1 LNKAFRYLLYPNRE
15 QAEAMASLLNTH
27 RHLYNSALA
36 ERKSS
41 YETQKRT
48 VGYQEQSAHLKTSRK
63 ENPDLAVANFS
74 SCQRTLKRLD
84 RAFQAFF
91 RRIKSGETPGYPRF
105 RGYGRFDSVEFTHD
119 DGAKLTTDG
128 RAYFQNVGEVKV
140 KMHRPVE
147 GKLKTVTFCHQA
159 GRWYVVFVCDV
170 PDVEMEPSEKPAV
183 GIDLGL
189 KSFFVTSDGEEVK
202 PPKFYRKAQKKLRR
216 VQRAVSRKRK
226 GGRNRRK
233 AVQHLAR
240 VHQHVGNQRKDWH
253 HKTALSLV
261 CRYGLI
267 AHEDLNVKGIAR
279 TRLAKSTHDAGWS
292 QFLGI
297 LSRKAE
303 SAGVRTVGVNPRN
316 TTQTCSNCGRLPA
329 VSLQLSERMYHCAF
343 CGFQADRDFNAARN
357 ILSGIY
363 FQEYTLQ
370 GGDTAFGSQRRPVG
384 HAFPKKPAP

>member
-1 LNKAFRYLLYPNRE
+1 MNKAFRYLLYPNRE
-15 QAEAMASLLNTH
+15 QSEAMTALLNTH

-36 ERKSS
+36 ERKSA
-41 YETQKRT
+41 YEVEKRT
-48 VGYQEQSAHLKTSRK
+48 VGYQEQSAHLKTTRK
-63 ENPDLAVANFS
+63 ENPYLALANFS

-105 RGYGRFDSVEFTHD
+105 RGYGRFDSVEFTHG
-119 DGAKLTTDG
+119 DGAKLTADG
-128 RAYFQNVGEVKV
+128 RAYFQSVGNVKV
-140 KMHRPVE
+140 KTHRPVE
-147 GKLKTVTFCHQA
+147 GKIKTVTFCRQA

-170 PDVEMEPSEKPAV
+170 AETEAEQSDKPAV
-183 GIDLGL
+183 GVDLGL

-226 GGRNRRK
+226 GGANRRK

-240 VHQHVGNQRKDWH
+240 VHQHVANQRKDWH

-261 CRYGLI
+261 RRYGLI

-292 QFLGI
+292 QFLSV
-297 LSRKAE
+297 LRQKAE
-303 SAGVRTVGVNPRN
+303 CAAVLVVGVNPRN
-316 TTQTCSNCGRLPA
+316 TTQMCSNCGCLPA
-329 VSLQLSERMYHCAF
+329 VPLKLSDRVYHCAF
-343 CGFQADRDFNAARN
+343 CDFQADRDFNAAKN
-357 ILSGIY
+357 ILCRAG
-363 FQEYTLQ
+363 TPPL
-370 GGDTAFGSQRRPVG
+370 GVNVG
-384 HAFPKKPAP
+384 Q

>member
-15 QAEAMASLLNTH
+15 QSEAMTSLLNTH

-36 ERKSS
+36 ERKAA
-41 YETQKRT
+41 YETDKRT
-48 VGYQEQSAHLKTSRK
+48 VGYQEQSAHLKTTRK
-63 ENPDLAVANFS
+63 ENPYLALANFS

-84 RAFQAFF
+84 RAFAAFF
-91 RRIKSGETPGYPRF
+91 RRIKNGETPGYPRF
-105 RGYGRFDSVEFTHD
+105 RGYGGFDSVEFTHS
-119 DGAKLTTDG
+119 DGAKLTADG
-128 RAYFQNVGEVKV
+128 RAYFQSIGNVKV

-147 GKLKTVTFCHQA
+147 GKIKTVTFCRQA

-170 PDVEMEPSEKPAV
+170 AEFVCDVAETEAAQSNNPAV

-189 KSFFVTSDGEEVK
+189 KSFFVTSNGEEVK

-226 GGRNRRK
+226 GGANRRK

-261 CRYGLI
+261 QRYGLI

-279 TRLAKSTHDAGWS
+279 SRLAKSTHDAGWS
-292 QFLGI
+292 QFLSV
-297 LSRKAE
+297 LRQKAE
-303 SAGVRTVGVNPRN
+303 SAAVLVVGVNPRN
-316 TTQTCSNCGRLPA
+316 TTQTCSNCGCLPA
-329 VSLQLSERMYHCAF
+329 VSLKLSDRVYHCAF
-343 CGFQADRDFNAARN
+343 CGFQADRDFNAAKN
-357 ILSGIY
+357 ILCRAG
-363 FQEYTLQ
+363 TPPL
-370 GGDTAFGSQRRPVG
+370 GANVG
-384 HAFPKKPAP
+384 Q

>member
-1 LNKAFRYLLYPNRE
+1 MNKAFRYLLYPNRE

-36 ERKSS
+36 ERKAA

-48 VGYQEQSAHLKTSRK
+48 VTYLEQSAHLKTSRK
-63 ENPDLAVANFS
+63 ENPHLAQANFS
-74 SCQRTLKRLD
+74 SCRRTLKRLD

-91 RRIKSGETPGYPRF
+91 RRIKSGEKEIERTPGYPRF
-105 RGYGRFDSVEFTHD
+105 RGYGRFDSVEFTHG

-128 RAYFQNVGEVKV
+128 RAYFQNVGAVKV
-140 KMHRPVE
+140 KRHRPVE
-147 GKLKTVTFCHQA
+147 DKLKTVTFCRQA

-170 PDVEMEPSEKPAV
+170 PDVDAEPSANPAV
-183 GIDLGL
+183 GLDLGL

-202 PPKFYRKAQKKLRR
+202 PPKFYRQAQKKLRR

-261 CRYGLI
+261 RRYGLV
-267 AHEDLNVKGIAR
+267 AHEDLNVQGIAR

-297 LSRKAE
+297 LTRKAE
-303 SAGVRTVGVNPRN
+303 SAAVTMVAVNPRN
-316 TTQTCSNCGRLPA
+316 TTQTCSNCGCLPA
-329 VSLQLSERMYHCAF
+329 VSLQLSDRMYHCAF
-343 CGFQADRDFNAARN
+343 CGFQADRDFNAAKN
-357 ILSGIY
+357 ILSRTY
-363 FQEYTLQ
+363 YAVVRL
-370 GGDTAFGSQRRPVG
+370 
-384 HAFPKKPAP
+384 